1 LKILLLGGSNTGI
14 WEGWAHHFVA
24 LAERVLEANITN
36 GFLGAVGSL
45 YGLMQL
51 LKHEREGG
59 VHPEIVI
66 FEYMLN
72 DILLV
77 SQNAISPILIRDTL
91 EDISEYCLDRK
102 IILQF
107 LCLTPRRHRRLIAL
121 SSSRLVTTTYNKL
134 ARDYGFPKPLL
145 QDEVL
150 GRRIFDKDYLDEAHF
165 RPEISRRIAETL
177 LARISALPKEAP
189 NRIAPRRRRAFEY
202 VDASQAEASGRACQ
216 TKLEMTVLKGPL
228 VEMNRPAITIWPA
241 TGRLVG
247 VVFRSRPTS
256 GWYRLTVGHTQRRK
270 NACVTDLLLLAE
282 LIAMQY
288 PNIRAK
294 ACGSIEIAMP
304 EDEAELMRLAHDVSP
319 MELSPRRPFGEQ
331 DLAIHGLML
340 WRGPFGFARL
350 FEPFDFWR
358 RLVLRGVLT
367 GTLGITV

>member
-1 LKILLLGGSNTGI
+1 MKILLLGGSNTGF
-14 WEGWAHHFVA
+14 WGGWAHHFVA
-24 LAERVLEANITN
+24 LAERDLGANITN

-51 LKHEREGG
+51 LKYEREGAA
-59 VHPEIVI
+59 HPEILI

-77 SQNAISPILIRDTL
+77 SQNAISTMLIRDTL
-91 EDISEYCLDRK
+91 GEISEYCLDRK

-107 LCLTPRRHRRLIAL
+107 LCLTPRRHRILTTPSA
-121 SSSRLVTTTYNKL
+121 SRSVANAYNKL
-134 ARDYGFPKPLL
+134 AQRYGFPRPLL

-150 GRRIFDKDYLDEAHF
+150 DRRVSNDDYLDEAHF
-165 RPEISRRIAETL
+165 KPDISRKIAEAL

-189 NRIAPRRRRAFEY
+189 KRIAPIRRRAFAY
-202 VDASQAEASGRACQ
+202 VDASQAETSGRAYQ

-228 VEMNRPAITIWPA
+228 VEMNRPATTIWPA
-241 TGRLVG
+241 TGQLVG

-270 NACVTDLLLLAE
+270 NACVTDLLILAE

-288 PNIRAK
+288 PNIRAQ

-304 EDEAELMRLAHDVSP
+304 EDEAELMRLAHDISP
-319 MELSPRRPFGEQ
+319 MELSPTHPFGEQ

-350 FEPFDFWR
+350 IESFDFWR
-358 RLVLRGVLT
+358 RLVLRWVLT

>member
-1 LKILLLGGSNTGI
+1 MKILLLGGSNTGF
-14 WEGWAHHFVA
+14 WGGWAHHFVA
-24 LAERVLEANITN
+24 LAERDLGANVTN

-51 LKHEREGG
+51 LKHDREGAA
-59 VHPEIVI
+59 HPEIVI

-77 SQNAISPILIRDTL
+77 SQSAISTILICDTL
-91 EDISEYCLDRK
+91 AEISEYCLDRK

-107 LCLTPRRHRRLIAL
+107 LCLAPRQHRILIAL
-121 SSSRLVTTTYNKL
+121 SASRSVTTAYNKL
-134 ARDYGFPKPLL
+134 ARHYGLPRPLL

-150 GRRIFDKDYLDEAHF
+150 GRRVSNDDYLDEAHF
-165 RPEISRRIAETL
+165 RPDISRRIAETL
-177 LARISALPKEAP
+177 LARILALPKQAP
-189 NRIAPRRRRAFEY
+189 KIIALRRRRAFEY
-202 VDASQAEASGRACQ
+202 VDASQAETSGQAYR

-282 LIAMQY
+282 LVAMQY
-288 PNIRAK
+288 PNIRAQ

-304 EDEAELMRLAHDVSP
+304 EDEAELMRLAHDISP
-319 MELSPRRPFGEQ
+319 MELPPTRPFGEQ

-350 FEPFDFWR
+350 IEPFDFWR
-358 RLVLRGVLT
+358 RLVLRWVLT
-367 GTLGITV
+367 GTLGTTV